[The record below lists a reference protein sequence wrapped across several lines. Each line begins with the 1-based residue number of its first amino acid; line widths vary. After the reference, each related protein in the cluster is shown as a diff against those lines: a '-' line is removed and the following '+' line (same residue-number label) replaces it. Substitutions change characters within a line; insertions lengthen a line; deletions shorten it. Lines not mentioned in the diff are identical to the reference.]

1 MSTGVRTVNLERA
14 RKSKLLCHGQAN
26 DSRALAPDVQTV
38 QQVCAQV
45 SLAHRGAD
53 GRTQGRVPRFKGR
66 GFVHLKDRIPR
77 FNIIKGDRVRI
88 TVGAP
93 KDKFNDADAGRE
105 SGYKVYT
112 VADIDKTTNRVY
124 LEGLTN
130 KRANSPRP
138 LPPDFDSLAPDAQ
151 KEWTQ
156 QKNWVATQRPVQ
168 YSNVQLCVEEAGA
181 ESVFATRV
189 STSPPVFDRAAN
201 RFVWDRFAAKTSAP
215 TATLTD
221 PLKGQIHI
229 PWPVV
234 EAAKPEP
241 PSAQDT
247 DKAVVQRATLKL
259 SAGADVPA
267 SLVPNSLR
275 APAPSD
281 PTWADKYILQPTM
294 RSQAALQAAMPLYLS
309 EELSPRFSRAKKQSG
324 WTARR
329 TAEAEARATA
339 VKEAVDAW
347 AAAGKDKGLSELL
360 SNELVNLRGVQI
372 RPRTEGE
379 VAEAAA
385 QAFDEEIRLA
395 HREVKYHAA
404 AGRVFRD
411 GQWVEGEKG
420 IKLEAKR
427 ARKERKARKALER
440 LQTLTL
446 EDAKNQV
453 VPPDVRKVGA

>member
-14 RKSKLLCHGQAN
+14 RKIALSHLTSKPSNKFVHK
-26 DSRALAPDVQTV
+26 
-38 QQVCAQV
+38 
-45 SLAHRGAD
+45 
-53 GRTQGRVPRFKGR
+53 TQGRVPKFKGR

-88 TVGAP
+88 LVGAP
-93 KDKFNDADAGRE
+93 KDKFNDADEGRE

-112 VADIDKTTNRVY
+112 VADVDKTTNRVY

-138 LPPDFDSLAPDAQ
+138 LPPDFDSLTPEAQ
-151 KEWTQ
+151 KEWTE

-181 ESVFATRV
+181 ESVFATRIA
-189 STSPPVFDRAAN
+189 TSAPVFDRATN
-201 RFVWDRFAAKTSAP
+201 RFVWERFAAKTSAP
-215 TATLTD
+215 TAAPID
-221 PLKGQIHI
+221 AAKGQIHI

-234 EAAKPEP
+234 EASKPEP
-241 PSAQDT
+241 PTAQDT
-247 DKAVVQRATLKL
+247 RKDVVQRATLRL
-259 SAGADVPA
+259 AAPSDVPA

-281 PTWADKYILQPTM
+281 QTWADKYILQPGA
-294 RSQAALQAAMPLYLS
+294 RGQAALQAAMPLYLS
-309 EELSPRFSRAKKQSG
+309 EELSPRFSRAKQQSG

-329 TAEAEARATA
+329 TAEAEARAQA

-347 AAAGKDKGLSELL
+347 TAAGKDKGLSAVLA
-360 SNELVNLRGVQI
+360 NEYVNLSGVQI
-372 RPRTEGE
+372 RPRTETE

-395 HREVKYHAA
+395 RREVKYHVA
-404 AGRVFRD
+404 AGRVFKD
-411 GQWVEGEKG
+411 GEWVEGEKG

-427 ARKERKARKALER
+427 ARKERKARKAIER
-440 LQTLTL
+440 LEKLAL
-446 EDAKNQV
+446 EETKNQV
-453 VPPDVRKVGA
+453 IPPDVRKVGA

>member
-14 RKSKLLCHGQAN
+14 RKIALSHLTSKPSNKFVHK
-26 DSRALAPDVQTV
+26 
-38 QQVCAQV
+38 
-45 SLAHRGAD
+45 
-53 GRTQGRVPRFKGR
+53 TQGRVPRFKGK

-77 FNIIKGDRVRI
+77 FNVIKGDRVRI

-93 KDKFNDADAGRE
+93 KDKFNDADAGYS

-112 VADIDKTTNRVY
+112 VADVDKTTNRVY

-138 LPPDFDSLAPDAQ
+138 LPADFDSLAPEQQ
-151 KEWTQ
+151 KEWTE

-181 ESVFATRV
+181 ESVFATRI
-189 STSPPVFDRAAN
+189 STSPPVFDRATN
-201 RFVWDRFAAKTSAP
+201 RFVWERYAAKTSAP
-215 TATLTD
+215 TANPVD
-221 PLKGQIHI
+221 KLKGQLHI

-241 PSAQDT
+241 PTAYDT
-247 DKAVVQRATLKL
+247 AKDVAMRTTLKL
-259 SAGADVPA
+259 SAPTDVPA
-267 SLVPNSLR
+267 ALVPNSLR

-281 PTWADKYILQPTM
+281 QTWADKYILQPST
-294 RSQAALQAAMPLYLS
+294 RAQEASLQTAMPLYLS

-329 TAEAEARATA
+329 TAEAEARADA
-339 VKEAVDAW
+339 VKAAVDAW

-360 SNELVNLRGVQI
+360 GNELVNLAGVQI
-372 RPRTEGE
+372 RPRTEIE
-379 VAEAAA
+379 VAEAAG

-395 HREVKYHAA
+395 RRAVKLHTA
-404 AGRVFRD
+404 AGRVFKD
-411 GQWVEGEKG
+411 GEWVEGETGLKV
-420 IKLEAKR
+420 EAKR

-440 LQTLTL
+440 LENLSL

-453 VPPDVRKVGA
+453 VPPGVRKVGA

>member
-14 RKSKLLCHGQAN
+14 RKVALSHLTSKPSNKFVHK
-26 DSRALAPDVQTV
+26 
-38 QQVCAQV
+38 
-45 SLAHRGAD
+45 
-53 GRTQGRVPRFKGR
+53 TQGRVPKFKGR

-77 FNIIKGDRVRI
+77 FNIIKGDRVRM

-93 KDKFNDADAGRE
+93 KDKFNDADAGLI

-112 VADIDKTTNRVY
+112 VADVDKTTNRVY

-130 KRANSPRP
+130 RRANSPRP
-138 LPPDFDSLAPDAQ
+138 LPADFDSLSPETQ
-151 KEWTQ
+151 KEWTE

-189 STSPPVFDRAAN
+189 STSPPVFDRATN
-201 RFVWDRFAAKTSAP
+201 RFVWERFAAKTSAP
-215 TATLTD
+215 TANPVD
-221 PLKGQIHI
+221 KLKGQLRI

-234 EAAKPEP
+234 EASKPEAP
-241 PSAQDT
+241 TAQDT
-247 DKAVVQRATLKL
+247 PKSVAMRTTLKL
-259 SAGADVPA
+259 AAPTDVPA
-267 SLVPNSLR
+267 TLVPNSLR

-281 PTWADKYILQPTM
+281 QTWANKYIFQPNA
-294 RSQAALQAAMPLYLS
+294 RAQGALQAAMPLYLS

-329 TAEAEARATA
+329 TAEAEARAVA
-339 VKEAVDAW
+339 VKAAVDAW
-347 AAAGKDKGLSELL
+347 VASGKDKGLSELL
-360 SNELVNLRGVQI
+360 SNDLINLAGVQI
-372 RPRTEGE
+372 RPRTENEVGE
-379 VAEAAA
+379 VAGR
-385 QAFDEEIRLA
+385 AFDEEIRLA
-395 HREVKYHAA
+395 RREVKHHAA
-404 AGRVFRD
+404 AGRVFKD
-411 GQWVEGEKG
+411 GQWVAGDKG

-427 ARKERKARKALER
+427 ARKERKARKTLER
-440 LQTLTL
+440 LQSLTL